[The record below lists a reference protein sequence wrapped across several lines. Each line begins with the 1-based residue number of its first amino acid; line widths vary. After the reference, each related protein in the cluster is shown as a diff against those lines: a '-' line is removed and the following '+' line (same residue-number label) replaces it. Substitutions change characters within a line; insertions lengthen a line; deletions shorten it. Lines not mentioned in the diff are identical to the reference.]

1 VSKIDT
7 RETSAT
13 DAASRNLFSLATA
26 IPINGK
32 FSQQSAFIHVQFG
45 PENGQTTGIACLF
58 QFGTA
63 RAKYLASPDI
73 PTGITRYSR
82 KDTAMTLFSNAQ
94 SQIAAVALAIL
105 TSSLFIAASVAPG
118 VVA

>member
-1 VSKIDT
+1 MW
-7 RETSAT
+7 
-13 DAASRNLFSLATA
+13 
-26 IPINGK
+26 
-32 FSQQSAFIHVQFG
+32 
-45 PENGQTTGIACLF
+45 LF

-63 RAKYLASPDI
+63 CARYLASPDT
-73 PTGITRYSR
+73 PTGTTRYPR

-94 SQIAAVALAIL
+94 SQIAAIALAIL